1 MSGASKKFGAA
12 LFVAAVATAG
22 YFFYKN
28 MNGKS
33 SDEGEQED
41 TFVKGNTLNL
51 PVIELSKFLSRA
63 GDDDEGYLAEC
74 MRVAECF
81 HKYGILVLR
90 DPRVDERDNNI
101 FVDMMERY
109 FADSDGKR
117 DARPEHHFQVGV
129 TPEFTE
135 KPKDHCHRYGSIGP
149 DDKPLSICPP
159 ELDPKWR
166 FFWRIGP
173 MPKET
178 QFPDLHSEAVIP
190 PEIPEWKSV
199 MDMWGTK
206 MLNALFALAEMT
218 AVGFQMP
225 SKTLTS
231 MMDCGPHLLAPTGS
245 DFNKFGQDGTVLA
258 GYHYDLNFMTIHG
271 KSRFPGLFV
280 WTRNGKRLSVAIPP
294 GCLLVQAGKQLE
306 YVTGG
311 HVLAGFQEVVCNAK
325 TVEVI
330 NKKKAANESLWRVSS
345 TLFGHLQSDK
355 MLKPLPPF
363 DTVDANAKYPE
374 VYVGD
379 QVANE
384 LRQINLDQSQG
395 KVTRD
400 DKK

>member
-1 MSGASKKFGAA
+1 MSKSSKNLGVA

-28 MNGKS
+28 ISDNKGKS
-33 SDEGEQED
+33 EEEED
-41 TFVKGNTLNL
+41 TFVKGDTLNL
-51 PVIELSKFLSRA
+51 PVIELSKFLSRS
-63 GDDDEGYLAEC
+63 GDGDEAYLAQC
-74 MRVAECF
+74 TRVAECF

-90 DPRVDERDNNI
+90 DPRVDEQDNNI

-109 FADSDGKR
+109 FGDSDGKR

-129 TPEFTE
+129 TPEYTE
-135 KPKDHCHRYGSIGP
+135 KPVNHCHRYGSIGP

-173 MPKET
+173 MPKKT
-178 QFPDLHSEAVIP
+178 RFPDLNPEAVIP
-190 PEIPEWKSV
+190 PEIPEWKSI
-199 MDMWGTK
+199 MDMWGSK

-218 AVGFQMP
+218 AVGFNMP
-225 SKTLTS
+225 SKTLTG

-245 DFNKFGQDGTVLA
+245 DFNKFGQEGTVLA

-280 WTRNGKRLSVAIPP
+280 WTRDGKRLSVAIPT

-311 HVLAGFQEVVCNAK
+311 HVQAGFHEVVCNAK
-325 TVEVI
+325 TVAVI
-330 NKKKAANESLWRVSS
+330 NKKKAAEESLWRVSS
-345 TLFGHLQSDK
+345 TLFGHLQSDNI
-355 MLKPLPPF
+355 LKPLPPF
-363 DTVDANAKYPE
+363 DTVDANAKYPST
-374 VYVGD
+374 YVGD
-379 QVANE
+379 QVAAE
-384 LRQINLDQSQG
+384 LKLINLDQSEG
-395 KVTRD
+395 KVTKD
-400 DKK
+400 DK